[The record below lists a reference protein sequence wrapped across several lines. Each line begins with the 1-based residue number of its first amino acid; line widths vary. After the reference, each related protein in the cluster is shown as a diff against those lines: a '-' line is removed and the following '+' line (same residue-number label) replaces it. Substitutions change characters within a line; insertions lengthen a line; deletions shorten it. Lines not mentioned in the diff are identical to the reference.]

1 MRATGEKRRSSLDR
15 KTEGRSR
22 WIAVVVCALAIAA
35 VSGELSRI
43 AVGQEVYVK
52 LTGSNSTGN
61 QTFSGKNGQITLPAG
76 SLPPSPREGMIQNV
90 SGFGL
95 EVYRSGAWQPIG
107 TGSSSSGL
115 FIQHGATGGQT
126 KTKLIFEGAN
136 GVVFSGCEA
145 RVSPEFGTGPC
156 QYMQG
161 NQQLSGC
168 VSGYITNTQILPC
181 GLHPDGGD
189 LLVGRICTGTRP
201 WFLKPH
207 GAPQT
212 VLQSTVPSVDWVYPP
227 GVGNQVGLGSRQ
239 ALTMRNTS
247 NTSIS
252 IVCPAMTLEN
262 IAHNGRVWGFAP
274 GTLEWGLTM
283 PRFFATDSTTPR
295 TANSFAYLYML
306 GRDVDGVCSPVM
318 SSLSTGPIG
327 SLGSFTWY
335 KRIGTVRWDGS
346 LNLVPFTKK
355 GEHVWY
361 TGTAGNNVLS
371 AGTATTATDVDASA
385 WVPPTATEIR
395 LKWTIYNTAA
405 FLSAALYDYDSGA
418 TVAGIEQNGTATY
431 TTDLGVMVEIPAS
444 VTGNGKFK
452 YALAN
457 VTNRRLD
464 AGVVGYTDS
473 DGQ

>member
-1 MRATGEKRRSSLDR
+1 
-15 KTEGRSR
+15 
-22 WIAVVVCALAIAA
+22 
-35 VSGELSRI
+35 
-43 AVGQEVYVK
+43 
-52 LTGSNSTGN
+52 
-61 QTFSGKNGQITLPAG
+61 
-76 SLPPSPREGMIQNV
+76 
-90 SGFGL
+90 
-95 EVYRSGAWQPIG
+95 
-107 TGSSSSGL
+107 
-115 FIQHGATGGQT
+115 
-126 KTKLIFEGAN
+126 
-136 GVVFSGCEA
+136 
-145 RVSPEFGTGPC
+145 
-156 QYMQG
+156 
-161 NQQLSGC
+161 
-168 VSGYITNTQILPC
+168 
-181 GLHPDGGD
+181 
-189 LLVGRICTGTRP
+189 
-201 WFLKPH
+201 
-207 GAPQT
+207 
-212 VLQSTVPSVDWVYPP
+212 
-227 GVGNQVGLGSRQ
+227 
-239 ALTMRNTS
+239 
-247 NTSIS
+247 
-252 IVCPAMTLEN
+252 MTLEN